1 MVGMS
6 TDIVNVNTKWLKWA
20 RTSVKYEK
28 DVVANKLNIDP
39 EKITE
44 WEETGTLTSNELIA
58 LSEIYQ
64 VSPYTFFDG
73 NDPVYDKEIPDFR
86 TINSEKVNM
95 TPEIMFELRRA
106 KDNRNTLLNFEDEF
120 DDFEFPLFS
129 SNTIESDD
137 PMIVADKIKHLLN
150 IRSRSDLYKKL
161 DYWIKLI
168 EALGILVF
176 EFYGIDPKQLRGYAL
191 YYDKL
196 PIIGIN
202 HKESDN
208 AKKFTLFHELTH
220 LILKKEGISN
230 INEYSFANND
240 ESYCNKVAAEVL
252 VPNKLF
258 RNFIEDNSSYKR
270 FRTQDIEGLSQRF
283 HVSKHVIVR
292 RALDLGFINSNDYND
307 RINEFNNYINPPKKN
322 SNKRSNNKPQSKNDN
337 KPNSDKGLYNKAK
350 VALRKNGNYFTS
362 LLIKAYDEEL
372 ITDID
377 VALELKV
384 SLEVMSKIISI
395 IEKDD
400 LYAFS

>member
-1 MVGMS
+1 MG
-6 TDIVNVNTKWLKWA
+6 TEIVKVNTKWLKWA

-28 DVVANKLNIDP
+28 NDVANKLNVNP
-39 EKITE
+39 KKITE
-44 WEETGTLTSNELIA
+44 WEKTGKLTQNELMA
-58 LSEIYQ
+58 LSDVYE

-86 TINSEKVNM
+86 TINSKKIDI
-95 TPEIMFELRRA
+95 TPKIMFELRRA

-120 DDFEFPLFS
+120 DDFVFPLFS
-129 SNTIESDD
+129 SNTLESDD
-137 PMIVADKIKHLLN
+137 PMIVAEKIRPLLN
-150 IRSRSDLYKKL
+150 IGSRSDLNRKL

-176 EFYGIDPKQLRGYAL
+176 EFYGIEPEQLRGYAL

-208 AKKFTLFHELTH
+208 AKKFTLLHELTH

-230 INEYSFANND
+230 INEYSFVNDD

-258 RNFIEDNSSYKR
+258 RNYINDNSSFKR
-270 FRTQDIEGLSQRF
+270 FRTQDIEVLSQRF
-283 HVSKHVIVR
+283 HVSKQVIVR
-292 RALDLGFINSNDYND
+292 RALDLGFINSNDYNN
-307 RINEFNNYINPPKKN
+307 RINEFNKYINPPKKKN
-322 SNKRSNNKPQSKNDN
+322 LNKRSNNKPQSKNDN
-337 KPNSDKGLYNKAK
+337 KPKSSDKGLYNKAK

-384 SLEVMSKIISI
+384 SLEVMSKIMSI
-395 IEKDD
+395 IEKED

>member
-1 MVGMS
+1 MS

>member
-1 MVGMS
+1 MS

-150 IRSRSDLYKKL
+150 IKGRSDLNKKL
-161 DYWIKLI
+161 NYWIKLI

-307 RINEFNNYINPPKKN
+307 RINEFNNYINPPKKKN

-337 KPNSDKGLYNKAK
+337 KPKNSDKGLYNKAK

-395 IEKDD
+395 IEKED